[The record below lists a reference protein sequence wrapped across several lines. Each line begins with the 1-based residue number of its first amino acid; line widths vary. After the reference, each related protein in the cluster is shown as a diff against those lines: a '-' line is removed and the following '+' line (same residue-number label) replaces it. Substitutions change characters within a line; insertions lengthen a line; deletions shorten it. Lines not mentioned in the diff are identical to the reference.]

1 MIKNE
6 FLLSNEMFGE
16 DANIMLF
23 LSSTLNEL
31 ESDLCVLLGV
41 YAETASHPLS

>member
-23 LSSTLNEL
+23 VSPTLNEI
-31 ESDLCVLLGV
+31 ERDLCVLLGV
-41 YAETASHPLS
+41 HAETAFIL